1 MSKPKKPGA
10 FLHTFGAPIV
20 IAVFSTVGLVSA
32 LLGDGVR
39 DWISWAGLAV
49 PVVVIIWALKARRT

>member
-1 MSKPKKPGA
+1 MSERGRGSL
-10 FLHTFGAPIV
+10 LHTFGAPLA
-20 IAVFSTVGLVSA
+20 IAVVSLVGLISA

-39 DWISWAGLAV
+39 DWISWAGLAA